1 MGYGHSIQTSIVL
14 FFDYAANLRGRK
26 LTVKINRYFS
36 TIGGLTGALALI
48 TYAGAAHNDTGNLN
62 TVAPILLG
70 HAPAF
75 LALSILSGHSRTATI
90 GGSAII
96 IGLLLF
102 CGDLLSR
109 DFLGYRLFPFAAP
122 TGGTILILGW
132 LIVSLT
138 CWSKCKKAE

>member
-1 MGYGHSIQTSIVL
+1 M
-14 FFDYAANLRGRK
+14 
-26 LTVKINRYFS
+26 TVKINRCFS

-48 TYAGAAHNDTGNLN
+48 AYAGAAHNDTGNLN

-75 LALSILSGHSRTATI
+75 LGLSILSSQSRTATI

-102 CGDLLSR
+102 CGDLLAR
-109 DFLGYRLFPFAAP
+109 DMLGQRLFPFAAP

-132 LIVSLT
+132 LITAMT
-138 CWSKCKKAE
+138 CWSKCK